1 MIEINN
7 IPIQANSAKTLQ
19 TAVNAQDSSSEIFS
33 DILTDVSK
41 IQNLEILSGTAE
53 PDSIPA
59 WVDEDYGY
67 DPNHPRNPNIRELI
81 QAISGQSLE
90 DLRVG
95 NPHKF
100 SEIAYNAK
108 ELLYGVTNN
117 GNDPRD
123 WHEIMASKDIISA
136 ARMATSAHF
145 DFQLTTHSVIEKFD
159 EIDVK
164 TKLDIVITDNDQNI
178 LKNLDDALENTKQSL
193 FNYGITQEKLE
204 TFIENHGDIS
214 EQKKQDFTDILRD
227 YASTQVNAMKALAN
241 ISFAADVF

>member
-1 MIEINN
+1 MMEIKNT
-7 IPIQANSAKTLQ
+7 PIQANRADTPQ
-19 TAVNAQDSSSEIFS
+19 TKVNANNGPSEIFS
-33 DILTDVSK
+33 DILTDVSE
-41 IQNLEILSGTAE
+41 IQNLAIRSGAAE
-53 PDSIPA
+53 PDSIPV

-90 DLRVG
+90 DLRKE

-123 WHEIMASKDIISA
+123 WHEIMASKDIVSA

-145 DFQLTTHSVIEKFD
+145 EFQLTTYSVIEKFD
-159 EIDVK
+159 EIDV
-164 TKLDIVITDNDQNI
+164 
-178 LKNLDDALENTKQSL
+178 
-193 FNYGITQEKLE
+193 
-204 TFIENHGDIS
+204 
-214 EQKKQDFTDILRD
+214 
-227 YASTQVNAMKALAN
+227 
-241 ISFAADVF
+241 